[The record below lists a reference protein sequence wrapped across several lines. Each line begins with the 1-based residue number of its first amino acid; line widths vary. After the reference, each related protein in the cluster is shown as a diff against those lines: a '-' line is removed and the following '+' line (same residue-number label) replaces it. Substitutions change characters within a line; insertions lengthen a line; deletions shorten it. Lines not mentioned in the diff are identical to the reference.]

1 MPTSSSDQPH
11 YSLLFLDVDGTLVGH
26 DDLPSPRTVAALRA
40 AHAAGCVIVICTG
53 RHRHSVEPIVAHWAM
68 ANDGGAGTYGAYCN
82 GAVLVDLATG
92 RTLNKLGLADAIVQK
107 AIGLAH
113 DQGLAPLLYG
123 VHVEEDAGWAV
134 YTDRRRPVSSDW
146 AAMHGHRLHYQD
158 ESDGATPLSPVDM
171 GVYGSE
177 QAVRSVAEAWRRE
190 IGPAVIVY
198 DAPEPKVGPSCW
210 GAFLNN
216 RAADKAHAAAQ
227 VAEML
232 GIPRERTMAIGD
244 HLNDRKLLR
253 WAGLGVCMGD
263 GHAEAQACA
272 AHITDSLADDGAAQA
287 IERFVMGWTI

>member
-1 MPTSSSDQPH
+1 
-11 YSLLFLDVDGTLVGH
+11 
-26 DDLPSPRTVAALRA
+26 
-40 AHAAGCVIVICTG
+40 
-53 RHRHSVEPIVAHWAM
+53 
-68 ANDGGAGTYGAYCN
+68 
-82 GAVLVDLATG
+82 
-92 RTLNKLGLADAIVQK
+92 VQK

-134 YTDRRRPVSSDW
+134 YTDRRCPVSPDW
-146 AAMHGHRLHYQD
+146 AAIHGHRLRYRD
-158 ESDGATPLSPVDM
+158 ESEDAASLSPVDM
-171 GVYGSE
+171 GVYGSQRE
-177 QAVRSVAEAWRRE
+177 VQAVAEAWRRE

-198 DAPEPKVGPSCW
+198 DAPEPKVGPGCW
-210 GAFLNN
+210 GAFLNS

-263 GHAEAQACA
+263 GHAEALACA
-272 AHITDSLADDGAAQA
+272 GHITGSLADDGAAQA
-287 IERFVMGWTI
+287 IERCILRRDA